1 LNNQIPLEFRLLA
14 AGFHVINVIFS
25 TLSTPLVWLLW
36 IFTKQLHPFVDRAGK
51 DAMNCAINTFLG
63 VMVCALFC
71 IFVFSVTCGVG
82 NQDPNPFLWSLIP
95 LAAVYGIYLL
105 NSMIAAIFALQ
116 GYGFKSPIIY
126 PFLNSESDL

>member
-1 LNNQIPLEFRLLA
+1 MNNQLSLKFRLLA

-25 TLSTPLVWLLW
+25 TISTPIIWILWLL
-36 IFTKQLHPFVDRAGK
+36 TKELHPFVDRAGR
-51 DAMNCAINTFLG
+51 DALNCAINIFIGMT
-63 VMVCALFC
+63 VCTLFC

-105 NSMIAAIFALQ
+105 NSTISAIFAVQ
-116 GYGFKSPIIY
+116 GYGFKSPIVY
-126 PFLNSESDL
+126 PFIRLESE